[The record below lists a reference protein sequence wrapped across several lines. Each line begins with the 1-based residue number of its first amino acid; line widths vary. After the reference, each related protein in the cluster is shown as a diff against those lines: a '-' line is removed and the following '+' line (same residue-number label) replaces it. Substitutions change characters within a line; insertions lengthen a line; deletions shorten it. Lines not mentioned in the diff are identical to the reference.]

1 MDGGSECLLFC
12 FDVQAKAQ
20 QSGKDKAASA
30 AKSAQAQKSKGAKAK
45 KKSWGKTKVKDKL
58 DNDVFLDQKRF
69 EKIAGELPKILCI
82 TRGIICEK
90 FKVNGSIARAL
101 IQEIAKRGEIKRVGD
116 AHSKFDLFTGVRA
129 KTAAQKAEEDAAAA
143 AAAESKKKGKK

>member
-1 MDGGSECLLFC
+1 MLQPK
-12 FDVQAKAQ
+12 VQASAN
-20 QSGKDKAASA
+20 DKAKSA

-69 EKIAGELPKILCI
+69 EKIAQEMPKILCI

-90 FKVNGSIARAL
+90 FKVNGSVARAL
-101 IQEIAKRGEIKRVGD
+101 IKELANRGDIKRVGD
-116 AHSKFDLFTGVRA
+116 AHSKFDLFTGVKA
-129 KTAAQKAEEDAAAA
+129 KSAKQKAEEEAAAA
-143 AAAESKKKGKK
+143 AATKKK